1 MAKGVKGFQSGNK
14 IGESSRFSGTRQPQK
29 RGRKPSL
36 FKKIKALTKKSI
48 DVELSKEDFF
58 RVIRWVIEQ
67 NDKTLKPLI
76 VGSDG
81 KPNKETPLWLL
92 SIISAIRNDIRQG
105 KTTTIEMIFDRI
117 FGKAT
122 QPIESDV
129 QLTNNGVDLSAL
141 TTEELLQLN
150 ALYEKAKSK
159 SKEDFLSQNVK

>member
-1 MAKGVKGFQSGNK
+1 MVKGIKGFQYGNK
-14 IGESSRFSGTRQPQK
+14 IGENSRFSGTRQPQM

-67 NDKTLKPLI
+67 NDETLKPLI

-81 KPNKETPLWLL
+81 KPNKETPIWLL
-92 SIISAIRNDIRQG
+92 NIISAIRNDIRYG
-105 KTTTIEMIFDRI
+105 KTTTIEMIFDRM

-129 QLTNNGVDLSAL
+129 QLTNNGVDLSVL
-141 TTEELLQLN
+141 TAEELLQLN
-150 ALYEKAKSK
+150 ALYEKAKANNK
-159 SKEDFLSQNVK
+159 SFDI